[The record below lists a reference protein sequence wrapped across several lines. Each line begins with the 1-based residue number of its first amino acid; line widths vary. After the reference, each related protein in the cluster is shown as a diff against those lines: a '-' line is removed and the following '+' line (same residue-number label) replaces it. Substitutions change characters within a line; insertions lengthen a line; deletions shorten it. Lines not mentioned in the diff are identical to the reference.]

1 MFIWNV
7 YRRVFGEIIIRV
19 LNIFSI
25 YYDVNVYIKNLFK
38 IYNFQF
44 FSSVL
49 ESPLSIKNIGYNY
62 LNFFWEYFLV
72 ARLIWNLFICSHDL
86 LWMLLYKYIQKF
98 QRQLKLPF
106 WDMK

>member
-1 MFIWNV
+1 MDVVSVLIQGPTMLIRATCPPLNHYFLMFIWNV

-19 LNIFSI
+19 FNIFSI
-25 YYDVNVYIKNLFK
+25 YYDVNVYIKKLFK

-72 ARLIWNLFICSHDL
+72 ARLI
-86 LWMLLYKYIQKF
+86 
-98 QRQLKLPF
+98 
-106 WDMK
+106 